1 MKVNYWKAIKV
12 NNELKLNVD
21 QQQEDIKHSK
31 ELCDI
36 DNEDEVQEISADI
49 TIMKKKKPVSV
60 TCNEI
65 FGTKNWLK
73 KHIKEEH
80 IELW

>member
-49 TIMKKKKPVSV
+49 TIMKKKKTS
-60 TCNEI
+60 EYDM
-65 FGTKNWLK
+65 
-73 KHIKEEH
+73 
-80 IELW
+80 